1 MGVILTYL
9 RRRAVWLG
17 VLDFLA
23 AMGAGHGPASAQ
35 TSIDALINN
44 VPITSAEVSEH
55 RAVVR
60 LMKKKDITA
69 RAALDEL
76 IDQRLLL
83 AEADRRQIKIADNE
97 VDARYNA
104 MGANAK
110 LSPEKLGQALMQAG
124 ASARAFKAEI
134 RVTLLQRR
142 MMGMLARTAT
152 GVSEKEIA
160 AGITAK
166 KGEGEGA
173 AYSYNMQ
180 QIVFI
185 TRKGASPAQINQRKA
200 EAESFRRRVTDCAQ
214 AITLAKE
221 LRETAVKPPV
231 TRLSAQLP
239 QGFREMMA
247 TLKIGQT
254 TKPDQTP
261 VGVEVIVVCDKQE
274 VADDSGLRNEV
285 QSELAQ
291 ETGKAELDKFVADLR
306 NRAVIIYK

>member
-1 MGVILTYL
+1 MTCL

-17 VLDFLA
+17 VLIFLSA
-23 AMGAGHGPASAQ
+23 SGAGHGTASAQ
-35 TSIDALINN
+35 TSIVALVNN
-44 VPITSAEVSEH
+44 APITSAEVSER
-55 RAVVR
+55 RAVIR
-60 LMKKKDITA
+60 LMKKQDISA
-69 RAALDEL
+69 RAALDQL
-76 IDQRLLL
+76 IDQHLLFK
-83 AEADRRQIKIADNE
+83 EADRRMIKIADNDVE
-97 VDARYNA
+97 ARYLA

-110 LSPEKLGQALMQAG
+110 LSAEQLGQALAQAG
-124 ASARAFKAEI
+124 ASSRAFKAEI
-134 RVTLLQRR
+134 RATMLQRR
-142 MMGMLARTAT
+142 MMGLLARTAT

-166 KGEGEGA
+166 KSGGEGT
-173 AYSYNMQ
+173 AYRYNMQ

-185 TRKGASPAQINQRKA
+185 TQKGASPAQVNQRKA

-239 QGFREMMA
+239 SDFRDMMA

-254 TKPDQTP
+254 TKPDPTP

-285 QSELAQ
+285 QAELAQ

-306 NRAVIIYK
+306 KRAVIIYK